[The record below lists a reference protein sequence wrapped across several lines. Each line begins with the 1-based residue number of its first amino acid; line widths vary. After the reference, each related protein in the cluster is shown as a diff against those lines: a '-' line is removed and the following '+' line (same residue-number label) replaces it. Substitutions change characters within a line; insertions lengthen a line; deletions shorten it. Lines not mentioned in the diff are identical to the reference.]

1 MGLAEKKIQLLEIVV
16 NADEEMTGKL
26 IEFANE
32 LAKEQHKFT
41 KEELEKF
48 HASRQAYIDNPED
61 SLTLEDAHTY
71 IRSLKKR

>member
-1 MGLAEKKIQLLEIVV
+1 MDLAEKKIQLLEIVV

-26 IEFANE
+26 IEFANTLTKRE
-32 LAKEQHKFT
+32 EKFA

-48 HASRQAYIDNPED
+48 HASRQSYLTNPEH
-61 SLTLEDAHTY
+61 SLTLEEAHTY

>member
-1 MGLAEKKIQLLEIVV
+1 MDLAEKKIQLLEIVV

-26 IEFANE
+26 IEFANTLIKGE
-32 LAKEQHKFT
+32 EKFT

-48 HASRQAYIDNPED
+48 HASRHSYLTNPEQ
-61 SLTLEDAHTY
+61 SLTLEEAHTY

>member
-1 MGLAEKKIQLLEIVV
+1 MDLAEKKIQLLEIVV

-26 IEFANE
+26 IEFANTLTKGE
-32 LAKEQHKFT
+32 EKFT

-48 HASRQAYIDNPED
+48 HTSRQSYLNNPEH
-61 SLTLEDAHTY
+61 SLTVEEAHTY